1 MKKRKKKF
9 IEMISEI
16 RGQKKTPIL
25 EKKKEKNIF
34 IFCKKEIQSVSADHK
49 DINFRHQQ

>member
-25 EKKKEKNIF
+25 EKKKR
-34 IFCKKEIQSVSADHK
+34 KEYIH
-49 DINFRHQQ
+49 FL